1 MTFQLIKYHITMKKL
16 ALVIGLIIS
25 LLGNTLF
32 AQRFTQLKNGED
44 SLVNGMIV
52 SYNVVKKQ
60 TKKGN
65 DLYRLTATVTN
76 QENNYFRLFSTAQ
89 DFLVEETKNAFAYFQ
104 FTNATGK
111 ALSNTSAYFYP
122 SPVHIKVPYECE
134 KCPPLKKDEDPNEY
148 YTKSVIIG
156 TEFPVGSTLSKVYNI
171 RVPEGEEPTVRVMI
185 Y

>member
-1 MTFQLIKYHITMKKL
+1 MKTY
-16 ALVIGLIIS
+16 ALVIGIIIS
-25 LLGNTLF
+25 ILSNSLYSQGF
-32 AQRFTQLKNGED
+32 IQLKKGED
-44 SLVNGMIV
+44 SQVNGMIV

-65 DLYRLTATVTN
+65 DLYRLTTTVTN

-89 DFLVEETKNAFAYFQ
+89 DFIVEEKKNAFAYFQ

-122 SPVHIKVPYECE
+122 SAVHIKVPYECE

-148 YTKSVIIG
+148 YTKSMIIG
-156 TEFPVGSTLSKVYNI
+156 TEFAIGSTVSKVYNI
-171 RVPEGEEPTVRVMI
+171 RVPEGEDPMVRVMI

>member
-1 MTFQLIKYHITMKKL
+1 MKTY
-16 ALVIGLIIS
+16 ALVIGIIIS
-25 LLGNTLF
+25 ILSNSLYSQGF
-32 AQRFTQLKNGED
+32 IQLKKGED
-44 SLVNGMIV
+44 SQVNGMIV

-65 DLYRLTATVTN
+65 DLYRLTTTVTN

-89 DFLVEETKNAFAYFQ
+89 DFIVEEKKNAFAYFQ

-111 ALSNTSAYFYP
+111 AFSETKAYFYP
-122 SPVHIKVPYECE
+122 TPIYVNVDYTCK
-134 KCPPLKKDEDPNEY
+134 KCPPLKKDEDPKKHKS
-148 YTKSVIIG
+148 KSVIIG
-156 TEFPVGSTLSKVYNI
+156 TEFPPGSTSSNVYNI